1 MSTILSDRAFNNPSH
16 QMMKKLPQ
24 PLGADKAAMPTVYA
38 LVSQNDFLREGPV
51 MNNASSKYVE
61 DEQLSTSIYS
71 RGSNSS
77 KAYSSQGK
85 TLQPV
90 YKFKGEN

>member
-1 MSTILSDRAFNNPSH
+1 MSTILSDRAFNNPSQ
-16 QMMKKLPQ
+16 QMMKNLPQ

-38 LVSQNDFLREGPV
+38 LLSQNDFLREGPV
-51 MNNASSKYVE
+51 INNASAKYVE
-61 DEQLSTSIYS
+61 EEHLSTSIYT

-77 KAYSSQGK
+77 KAFASQGK

-90 YKFKGEN
+90 FKFKGEE